1 MTTGATTR
9 RAAFDLQAAARR
21 DMRDN
26 GFTPDLPADAAH
38 QLAAIT
44 AQPAPNDT
52 AGRRD
57 LRALLWSSVDN
68 DDTRDFDQLEIV
80 EALDG
85 DTVRLRVAIA
95 DVDALLPA
103 GSPLDRAAAANAT
116 SVYLG
121 VHTFTMIPEALCY
134 DLTSLRAD
142 ADRYAIVVEAD
153 IAADGTIA
161 RNDVYTAIVRNRAQL
176 AYPSLA
182 DWLEGR
188 GAAPPAVAANREL
201 ADQLR
206 AQHALAQRLR
216 TQRLAH
222 GALELETIEAT
233 PVVSNGTVTDLALV
247 RDNAARRLIEDF
259 MIAANMAM
267 GRFLGARHRSVLL
280 RVVRTPERW
289 PRIVQV
295 AGAAGDTLPDTP
307 DSVALSEFLARR
319 RVADPDHFPDL
330 SLTIVKLL
338 GPGSYAVTSP
348 NGGPAGAGHFGLAV
362 SDYTHSTAPNRRY
375 ADLVMQR
382 LVKAA
387 VAGAPAPYNDATLDT
402 IAQHCTERE
411 DAARKV
417 ERLARKQAAAVM
429 LAGRIGETFD
439 AIVTGAN
446 PKGTFVRLLHP
457 PAEGMVVN
465 PPPHIDVGDRV
476 RAQLVATRPDPGF
489 IDFRVA
495 NH

>member
-9 RAAFDLQAAARR
+9 RAAFDLQAAARQ
-21 DMRDN
+21 DMHDN

-38 QLAAIT
+38 QLADIA
-44 AQPAPNDT
+44 AHPAPNDT
-52 AGRRD
+52 TGRRD
-57 LRALLWSSVDN
+57 LRALLWSSIDN

-80 EALDG
+80 EPLDG

-103 GSPLDRAAAANAT
+103 GTPLDRAAAANAT

-121 VHTFTMIPEALCY
+121 VHTFTMIPETLCY

-142 ADRYAIVVEAD
+142 VDRRAVVIEAD

-161 RNDVYTAIVRNRAQL
+161 RNDVYPATVRNRAQL
-176 AYPSLA
+176 AYPSLGA
-182 DWLEGR
+182 WLEGR
-188 GAAPPAVAANREL
+188 GAAPAPVAANRAL
-201 ADQLR
+201 ADQLQ

-216 TQRLAH
+216 TQRQAH
-222 GALELETIEAT
+222 GALELEMIEAT
-233 PVVSNGTVTDLALV
+233 PVVTNGTVTDLALV

-267 GRFLGARHRSVLL
+267 GRFLAARHRSALL

-295 AGAAGDTLPDTP
+295 ARAAGETLPDTP
-307 DSVALSEFLARR
+307 DSVALAEFLARR
-319 RVADPDHFPDL
+319 RAADPDHFPDL

-348 NGGPAGAGHFGLAV
+348 NGAGAGHFGLAV

-387 VAGAPAPYNDATLDT
+387 VAGVPAPYDDAALDT
-402 IAQHCTERE
+402 LAQHCTERE

-429 LAGRIGETFD
+429 LAGRVGETFD
-439 AIVTGAN
+439 AIVTGAT
-446 PKGTFVRLLHP
+446 PKGTFVRLVHP
-457 PAEGMVVN
+457 PAEGMVVH

-476 RAQLVATRPDPGF
+476 RAQLVATRPEPGY
-489 IDFRVA
+489 IDFRIA
-495 NH
+495 ER

>member
-21 DMRDN
+21 DMHDN
-26 GFTPDLPADAAH
+26 GFSPDLPADAAH
-38 QLAAIT
+38 QLAGIT
-44 AQPAPNDT
+44 AYPVPNDT

-57 LRALLWSSVDN
+57 LRALLWSSIDN
-68 DDTRDFDQLEIV
+68 DDTRDFDQLECI
-80 EALDG
+80 EPLDG
-85 DTVRLRVAIA
+85 DAVRLRVAIA

-121 VHTFTMIPEALCY
+121 VHTFTMIPEPLCY

-142 ADRYAIVVEAD
+142 ADRCAVVVEVD

-161 RNDVYTAIVRNRAQL
+161 HADVYPAVVRNRAQL
-176 AYPSLA
+176 AYPSLG
-182 DWLEGR
+182 DWLEGH
-188 GAAPPAVAANREL
+188 GAAPPAVAANPAL
-201 ADQLR
+201 ADQLH

-216 TQRLAH
+216 KQREAH

-259 MIAANMAM
+259 MIAANLGL
-267 GRFLGARHRSVLL
+267 GRFLAARHRSALL

-295 AGAAGDTLPDTP
+295 ARAAGDTLPDTP
-307 DSVALSEFLARR
+307 DSVALSQFLARR
-319 RVADPDHFPDL
+319 RAADADHFPDL

-348 NGGPAGAGHFGLAV
+348 NGVGAGHFGLAV

-382 LVKAA
+382 LAKAA
-387 VAGAPAPYNDATLDT
+387 VAGAPAPYDDATLGT
-402 IAQHCTERE
+402 LAQHCTERE

-429 LAGRIGETFD
+429 LAGRVGETFD
-439 AIVTGAN
+439 AIVTGAT
-446 PKGTFVRLLHP
+446 PKGTFVRLVHP
-457 PAEGMVVN
+457 PAEGMVIN
-465 PPPHIDVGDRV
+465 PPPQVDVGDRV
-476 RAQLVATRPDPGF
+476 RAQLVATRPDPGYV
-489 IDFRVA
+489 DFRIA
-495 NH
+495 TH

>member
-21 DMRDN
+21 DMYDN
-26 GFTPDLPADAAH
+26 GFAPDLPADAAH
-38 QLAAIT
+38 QLADIT
-44 AQPAPNDT
+44 AHPAPNDT

-57 LRALLWSSVDN
+57 LRALLWSSIDN

-80 EALDG
+80 EPLDG

-121 VHTFTMIPEALCY
+121 VHTFTMIPETLCY
-134 DLTSLRAD
+134 DLTSLRAEV
-142 ADRYAIVVEAD
+142 DRRAVVIEAD

-161 RNDVYTAIVRNRAQL
+161 RNDVYPAIVRNRAQL
-176 AYPSLA
+176 AYPSLGA
-182 DWLEGR
+182 WLEGR
-188 GAAPPAVAANREL
+188 GAAPAPVAANRAL
-201 ADQLR
+201 ADQLQ
-206 AQHALAQRLR
+206 AQHTLAQRLR
-216 TQRLAH
+216 TQRQAH
-222 GALELETIEAT
+222 GALELEMIEAT
-233 PVVSNGTVTDLALV
+233 PVVTNGTVTDLALV

-267 GRFLGARHRSVLL
+267 GRFLAARHRSALL

-289 PRIVQV
+289 PRMMQV
-295 AGAAGDTLPDTP
+295 ARAAGETLPDTP
-307 DSVALSEFLARR
+307 DSVALSAFLTRR
-319 RVADPDHFPDL
+319 RAADPQHFPDL

-348 NGGPAGAGHFGLAV
+348 NGAGAGHFGLAV

-387 VAGAPAPYNDATLDT
+387 VAGAPAPYDDAALDT
-402 IAQHCTERE
+402 LAQHCTERE

-429 LAGRIGETFD
+429 LAGRVGETFD
-439 AIVTGAN
+439 AIVTGAT
-446 PKGTFVRLLHP
+446 PKGTFVRLVH
-457 PAEGMVVN
+457 

-476 RAQLVATRPDPGF
+476 RAQLVATRPEPGY
-489 IDFRVA
+489 IDFRIA
-495 NH
+495 ER

>member
-1 MTTGATTR
+1 MTTGATPR

-21 DMRDN
+21 DMHDN

-38 QLAAIT
+38 QLADIVAH
-44 AQPAPNDT
+44 PAPNDT
-52 AGRRD
+52 VGRRD

-80 EALDG
+80 EPLDG
-85 DTVRLRVAIA
+85 NAVRLRVAIA

-103 GSPLDRAAAANAT
+103 GSPLDDAAAANAT

-121 VHTFTMIPEALCY
+121 VHTFTMIPEPLCY

-142 ADRYAIVVEAD
+142 ADRSAVVVEAD

-161 RNDVYTAIVRNRAQL
+161 RNDVYTAIVRNQAQL
-176 AYPSLA
+176 AYPSLG

-188 GAAPPAVAANREL
+188 GAAPPSVAASRAL
-201 ADQLR
+201 ADQLH
-206 AQHALAQRLR
+206 AQHDLAQRLR
-216 TQRLAH
+216 TQRESH

-233 PVVSNGTVTDLALV
+233 PVVSNGTVTDLTLV

-267 GRFLGARHRSVLL
+267 GRFLAARHRSALL

-295 AGAAGDTLPDTP
+295 ARDAGDTLPDTP
-307 DSVALSEFLARR
+307 DSVALSQFLARR
-319 RVADPDHFPDL
+319 RAADPDHFPDL

-338 GPGSYAVTSP
+338 GPGTYAVTSP
-348 NGGPAGAGHFGLAV
+348 NGDDAGHFGLAV

-387 VAGAPAPYNDATLDT
+387 VAGAPAPYDDATLGA

-429 LAGRIGETFD
+429 LAGRVGETFD
-439 AIVTGAN
+439 AIVTGAT
-446 PKGTFVRLLHP
+446 PKGTFVRLVHP
-457 PAEGMVVN
+457 PAEGMVVS

-476 RAQLVATRPDPGF
+476 RAQLIATRPEPGY
-489 IDFRVA
+489 IDFRIA
-495 NH
+495 KH

>member
-21 DMRDN
+21 DMHDN
-26 GFTPDLPADAAH
+26 GFTPDLPADAAR
-38 QLAAIT
+38 QLADIVAH
-44 AQPAPNDT
+44 PAPNDS
-52 AGRRD
+52 AGGRD
-57 LRALLWSSVDN
+57 LRALLWSSIDN

-80 EALDG
+80 EPLDG
-85 DTVRLRVAIA
+85 GMTRLRVAIA
-95 DVDALLPA
+95 DVDALVPA

-121 VHTFTMIPEALCY
+121 VHTFTMIPEALSY

-142 ADRYAIVVEAD
+142 ADRRAVVV
-153 IAADGTIA
+153 
-161 RNDVYTAIVRNRAQL
+161 DVDVDAHGIITRHDAYPALVRNHAQL
-176 AYPSLA
+176 AYPSLG

-188 GAAPPAVAANREL
+188 GAAPPPVAADRVL
-201 ADQLR
+201 AEQLL

-216 TQRLAH
+216 TQRESH

-233 PVVSNGTVTDLALV
+233 PVVSDGTVTDLAVV
-247 RDNAARRLIEDF
+247 RTNAARRLIEDF
-259 MIAANMAM
+259 MIAANLGL
-267 GRFLGARHRSVLL
+267 GRFLAAQHRSALL

-289 PRIVQV
+289 PRIVEL
-295 AGAAGDTLPDTP
+295 ARDTGDTLPDTP
-307 DSVALSEFLARR
+307 DSVALAGFLSRR
-319 RVADPDHFPDL
+319 RAADPDHFPDL
-330 SLTIVKLL
+330 SLTVVKLL
-338 GPGSYAVTSP
+338 GPGAYAVTQP
-348 NGGPAGAGHFGLAV
+348 NGADAGHFGLAV

-387 VAGAPAPYNDATLDT
+387 VAGSNAPYDDAALDG

-439 AIVTGAN
+439 AIVTGAT
-446 PKGTFVRLLHP
+446 PKGTFVRLVRP

-489 IDFRVA
+489 IDFRIA

>member
-9 RAAFDLQAAARR
+9 RTAFDLQAAARR
-21 DMRDN
+21 DMQDN

-38 QLAAIT
+38 QLAALT
-44 AQPAPNDT
+44 AHPAPNDT

-57 LRALLWSSVDN
+57 LRALLWSSIDN
-68 DDTRDFDQLEIV
+68 DDTRDFDQLEFV
-80 EALDG
+80 EPVDG
-85 DTVRLRVAIA
+85 DVVRLRVAIA

-142 ADRYAIVVEAD
+142 ADRNAIVVEAD
-153 IAADGTIA
+153 IAGDGTIA

-176 AYPSLA
+176 AYPSLG

-188 GAAPPAVAANREL
+188 GAAPPAVAANPAL
-201 ADQLR
+201 ADQLH

-216 TQRLAH
+216 TQREAH

-233 PVVSNGTVTDLALV
+233 PVVTNGTVTDLALV

-259 MIAANMAM
+259 MIAANLSL
-267 GRFLGARHRSVLL
+267 GRFLAARHRSALL

-295 AGAAGDTLPDTP
+295 ARATGDTLPETP
-307 DSVALSEFLARR
+307 DSVALSTFLARR
-319 RVADPDHFPDL
+319 RAADPDHFPDL

-338 GPGSYAVTSP
+338 GPGVYAVTSS
-348 NGGPAGAGHFGLAV
+348 NGADAGHFGLAV

-382 LVKAA
+382 LAKAA
-387 VAGAPAPYNDATLDT
+387 VANAPAPYTDATLDT
-402 IAQHCTERE
+402 LAQHCTERE

-446 PKGTFVRLLHP
+446 PKGTFVRLVHP

-476 RAQLVATRPDPGF
+476 RAQLVATRPDPGY
-489 IDFRVA
+489 IDFRIA
-495 NH
+495 KH